1 MIRCMVK
8 GDPEPIVSWYY
19 NGQMLSR
26 KSCLSS
32 QTIKQLLLMTTR
44 ASKPRTNFLSMHK
57 AITCNSYTTW
67 HNPQKNIRS
76 TYSYPSKRTSLNFF
90 FVNYLFLPTIEPAKT
105 MHTVITPPH
114 NTISH
119 KTYTHQCTHTRTTTH
134 TDHYT
139 HTLQT
144 KNYLIFISS
153 RQSTRFC
160 FGENCKSISS
170 QFASDI

>member
-44 ASKPRTNFLSMHK
+44 ASKPRTNLLSMHK

-67 HNPQKNIRS
+67 HNPQKNIPS
-76 TYSYPSKRTSLNFF
+76 TYFF

-119 KTYTHQCTHTRTTTH
+119 KTYTHQWTHTRTTTH
-134 TDHYT
+134 T

-153 RQSTRFC
+153 RQSRRFC